1 MKKSMF
7 VMVALAVSAT
17 AFAADVNVGK
27 AVLGSGTPVVNANG
41 FEASSVVD
49 NAKVE
54 NNILHAPQYMPNY
67 PTAAPIWARVVEVPC
82 TKAANGDLN
91 CAGYNWSPS
100 MGRGEYLFITPKIV
114 EPTKPV
120 IVTNT
125 VIREIKVPGPVR
137 EVFVE
142 VPVKKKKE

>member
-7 VMVALAVSAT
+7 VMVALAVCAT

-27 AVLGSGTPVVNANG
+27 AVLGSGTPMIDSTGHENAKVVN
-41 FEASSVVD
+41 

-54 NNILHAPQYMPNY
+54 NNILHAPQYMPNN
-67 PTAAPIWARVVEVPC
+67 PTAATIWPRVVEVPC
-82 TKAANGDLN
+82 TKAATGDLN
-91 CAGYNWSPS
+91 CAGYNWSPT
-100 MGRGEYLFITPKIV
+100 MGRGEYLFVSPKVV
-114 EPTKPV
+114 EPVKPQV
-120 IVTNT
+120 VT
-125 VIREIKVPGPVR
+125 VPGPVR